1 MCLGVPMRIVSIN
14 GYSAECEARGA
25 SRTVSTFLLQH
36 DDLSVGDL
44 VMVHNGK
51 ALSKMSE
58 DEARQAWEAYDE
70 ILELSVRRR

>member
-1 MCLGVPMRIVSIN
+1 MCLGIPMRIVLIN

-36 DDLSVGDL
+36 EDLAVGDL

-58 DEARQAWEAYDE
+58 DEAKLAWDAYDE
-70 ILELSVRRR
+70 ILELSARRS